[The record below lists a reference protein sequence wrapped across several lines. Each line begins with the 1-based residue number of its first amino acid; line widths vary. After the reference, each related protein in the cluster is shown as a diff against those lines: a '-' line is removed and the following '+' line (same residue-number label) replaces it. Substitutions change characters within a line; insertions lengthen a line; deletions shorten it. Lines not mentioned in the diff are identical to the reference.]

1 MTPVI
6 AGSAVFVGA
15 MSTTDVVAKED
26 AALEVPNPFVA
37 VTKTLMKYPTSNS
50 VTIYELV
57 VAEFMSEYTPVDIAE
72 RFHW

>member
-37 VTKTLMKYPTSNS
+37 VTKALMKYPTSNS

-57 VAEFMSEYTPVDIAE
+57 VAEFMSEYTPVDVAE
-72 RFHW
+72 RFH